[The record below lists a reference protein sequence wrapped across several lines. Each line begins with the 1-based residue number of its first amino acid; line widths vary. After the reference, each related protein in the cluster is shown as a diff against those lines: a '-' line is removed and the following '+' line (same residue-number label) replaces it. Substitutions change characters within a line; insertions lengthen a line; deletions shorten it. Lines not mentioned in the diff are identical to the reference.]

1 MPTMWNVQS
10 STPIGPIPVFITNR
24 FPQEHST
31 MAVLVTKQAP
41 DFTAEAVLKD
51 GSFAKL
57 SLSQF
62 KGKYVL
68 LFFYP
73 LDFTFVCPT
82 EIIAFSERAKEFN
95 DLGVEVIGVSV
106 DSHFSH
112 LAWRNIPRD
121 QGGIGPIQYSLVADL
136 DKQISRN
143 YDVLVGDAVAL
154 RGLFLIDKD
163 GIVRHQVVNDLPLGR
178 SVDEALRMVQALQF
192 FEKNGEVCPA
202 DWKEGKR
209 TIKQGVNESKEFFKA
224 EYKS

>member
-1 MPTMWNVQS
+1 
-10 STPIGPIPVFITNR
+10 
-24 FPQEHST
+24 
-31 MAVLVTKQAP
+31 MAVLVTKPAP

-51 GSFAKL
+51 GSFAKIT
-57 SLSQF
+57 LSQF

-82 EIIAFSERAKEFN
+82 EIIAFSERVKEFN

-112 LAWRNIPRD
+112 LAWRNVPRD

-136 DKQISRN
+136 DKQIARN
-143 YDVLVGDAVAL
+143 YDVLFNDAVAL
-154 RGLFLIDKD
+154 RGLFLIDKE
-163 GIVRHQVVNDLPLGR
+163 GVVRHQVVNDLPLGR

-192 FEKNGEVCPA
+192 VEKNGEVCPA
-202 DWKEGKR
+202 DWKQGKR
-209 TIKQGVNESKEFFKA
+209 TIKPGVSESKEFFGA
-224 EYKS
+224 EYKR